1 MNTIQVQQT
10 KDYDLFKNIDGNRN
24 VNDLHVRRL
33 TKSMD
38 EKQLISPIIVNE
50 KYEIIDGQHRFK
62 SQQELNL
69 PVYYMVIPGYGL
81 EDVHRLNQNSKNWSL
96 NDFLDGYCD
105 LGKADYIKFKDFY
118 VQYDFNLTVAFSIA
132 LNHPNGGS
140 AWELFKSGDFVFDD
154 YMGAIERADKLTAL
168 KAYTDLYKD
177 TYFVYAMLKMF
188 KNPEFELTTFMQKLS
203 FQNGALVKCR
213 DVRTYITL
221 IEEIYNY
228 KSRNKVNLRF

>member
-24 VNDLHVRRL
+24 LNDLHVRRL

-81 EDVHRLNQNSKNWSL
+81 EDVQRLNQNTKNWGIS
-96 NDFLDGYCD
+96 DFLDGYCN
-105 LGKADYIKFKDFY
+105 LGKENYIKLKDFY
-118 VQYDFNLTVAFSIA
+118 IQYDFAISISLSIA
-132 LNHPNGGS
+132 MGFAHGGDQWAS
-140 AWELFKSGDFVFDD
+140 FKRGDFVFDD

-168 KAYTDLYKD
+168 KTYTDLYND
-177 TYFVYAMLKMF
+177 TYFIYAMLKMF